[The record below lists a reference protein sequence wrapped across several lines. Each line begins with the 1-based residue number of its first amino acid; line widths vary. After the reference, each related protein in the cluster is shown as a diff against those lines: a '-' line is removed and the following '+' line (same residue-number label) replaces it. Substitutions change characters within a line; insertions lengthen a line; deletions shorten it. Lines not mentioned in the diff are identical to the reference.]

1 MLRRLAL
8 VALVAAAAT
17 ALPWSGVHYTLD
29 KSWQPHFPEGGHTY
43 SGVGVGHPGWG
54 GSSKNSNDEDET
66 LIFITQRGN
75 SSVAPVLVFNEKGE
89 NVASWGKNAV
99 GLDGSKALLD
109 SCALSRWSSGS
120 SDA

>member
-54 GSSKNSNDEDET
+54 GSSKNSNGEDET
-66 LIFITQRGN
+66 LIFVTERGN